1 MGSEMCIRDS
11 TTTTP
16 PPRVAWTREN
26 TWFQLGTTMLDTPLG
41 YLRCGRLGRGRA
53 QDRPEAPGGQK
64 VNESI
69 ADTNKL
75 STFRLAPQENPRR
88 PLLDTP
94 LGGADTG
101 KHAVPAQNHHVTY
114 PLGGLD
120 T

>member
-1 MGSEMCIRDS
+1 
-11 TTTTP
+11 
-16 PPRVAWTREN
+16 
-26 TWFQLGTTMLDTPLG
+26 MLDNPWVACTRKNTRFQPTRGG

-53 QDRPEAPGGQK
+53 QDHREAPGGQK

-88 PLLDTP
+88 PMLDTP
-94 LGGADTG
+94 LGGVDTG
-101 KHAVPAQNHHVTY
+101 KHVVPAQNHHVTY
-114 PLGGLD
+114 PLGGVD